1 VAGLAAAFGNGA
13 MTNAIGDIETA
24 DCILVTGSN
33 PTENHPVIGAA
44 IKRAVTHRGA
54 KLIVVDPRKI
64 ELADYATLWLSQKPG
79 TDVAW
84 MNGLMRVIIQEGRM
98 DEAFVRERTEGFAE
112 LKASLET
119 YTPAYVSAITGIP
132 EKKIIEA
139 ARLFAGA
146 KTSSV
151 VYAMGI
157 TQHING
163 TDAVKALAN
172 LTMLCGQVGIP
183 RAGLNPLRGQNNV
196 QGACDM
202 GGLPNVLPGYQA
214 VTDKTLVAKFAEAWG
229 VPGLSEQPGLT
240 VVEIMRAAKKKDV
253 RGLYIMGENPA
264 LSDADTNHVL
274 ESLQS
279 LDFLVVQDIFLTET
293 AKLAH
298 LVLPGISFAEKEGTF
313 TNTERRVQRVRRAIQ
328 PIGKAKADW
337 EIISEISSRM
347 GYPMKYEKA
356 EDIFDEM
363 RALTPSY
370 AGLTYE
376 RLEENGLQWPC
387 PAPDHPGTPYL
398 HKGKFS
404 RGLGKFHVIEHAGP
418 AETPDAE
425 FPLVLTTGRILYHYH
440 TSTMTGKTRGLNELA
455 SECLVEICPADAEN
469 MGIQDEERVRVT
481 SRRGEIL
488 AKAKVSSRSPQGCI
502 FIPFH
507 FAEAAANRLTH
518 SFALDP
524 VSKIPELKVC
534 AVKIQKI

>member
-1 VAGLAAAFGNGA
+1 VAGLAAAFGSGA
-13 MTNAIGDIETA
+13 MTNTIGDIEAA
-24 DCILVTGSN
+24 DLILVTGSN

-54 KLIVVDPRKI
+54 KLIVVDPRRI

-84 MNGLMRVIIQEGRM
+84 MNGLMHVIMKEGRF
-98 DEAFVRERTEGFAE
+98 DEAFIRERTEGFGE

-119 YTPAYVSAITGIP
+119 YTPSYVSAITGIP
-132 EKKIIEA
+132 ENKIIEA
-139 ARLFAGA
+139 ARLYAGA
-146 KTSSV
+146 KAASI

-172 LTMLCGQVGIP
+172 LTMLGGHVGIP

-214 VTDKTLVAKFAEAWG
+214 VTDKALTGKFAEAWG
-229 VPGLSEQPGLT
+229 VPGLSDQPGLT

-279 LDFLVVQDIFLTET
+279 LDFLVVQDLFLTET
-293 AKLAH
+293 ARLAH

-313 TNTERRVQRVRRAIQ
+313 TNTERKVQRVRQAIQ
-328 PIGKAKADW
+328 PIGKARPDW
-337 EIISEISSRM
+337 EIISELSSRM
-347 GYPMKYEKA
+347 GYPLKYEKA
-356 EDIFDEM
+356 EDIFNEM
-363 RALTPSY
+363 RKLTPSY
-370 AGLTYE
+370 AGITYE

-387 PAPDHPGTPYL
+387 PALDHPGTPYL

-404 RGLGKFHVIEHAGP
+404 RGLGKFHVIEHTGP

-425 FPLVLTTGRILYHYH
+425 FPLMLTTGRILYHYH
-440 TSTMTGKTRGLNELA
+440 TCTMTGKTRGLNELA
-455 SECLVEICPADAEN
+455 PECLVEICPADAEN
-469 MGIQDEERVRVT
+469 LGIKDEERVRVI

-488 AKAKVSSRSPQGCI
+488 AKAKVSSRSPEGCI

-534 AVKIQKI
+534 AVKVQKI